1 MSIKTGV
8 LYVVATPIGNRKDI
22 TQRALEVL
30 GAVDVVVAEDT
41 RHSRKLLSSFGIR
54 VPLVSMHEHNERSVA
69 LRLVQALKQGET
81 IALVA
86 DAGTPLISDPGYHL
100 VQDAHEAGIPVVP
113 VPGPSA
119 LICALS
125 AAGLATDRFVFEG
138 FLPSRGPAR
147 RSRLQAL
154 AKESR
159 TLVFYESCHRILGSL
174 QDLADCLGGAREAVV
189 ARELTKLF
197 EAIRKGSLGE
207 LLEHLKA
214 DSDQQKGEF
223 VLLVAGADEA
233 APQQVSADAV
243 KILQVLVEELPVKQ
257 AAALTARITG
267 EKRNQLYA
275 MALDLSGAG
284 SKHESK

>member
-69 LRLVQALKQGET
+69 LRLVQALKKGET

-197 EAIRKGSLGE
+197 ETIRKGSLGE
-207 LLEHLKA
+207 LLEYLKA

-223 VLLVAGADEA
+223 VLLVAGAGEA

-284 SKHESK
+284 SKHEPK